1 MAKYVKALDHM
12 LVAAQAYRQ
21 GKFELAAKQLEAAAA
36 HPSFVLAH
44 KLINQF
50 NEGGL
55 AVEAAAKK
63 KKVVK
68 KPARKTKA
76 STWPFPVNAEAEGFS
91 TDDNGELGI
100 EVEENDMRE
109 VQEAA
114 GEDDLDYLGEL
125 SLDDELSELETSE
138 AEGEEG
144 EGEED
149 EAKEDGIEQ
158 ARFVRAL
165 RNQRAQ
171 KTAASRLKTK

>member
-76 STWPFPVNAEAEGFS
+76 STWPFPVNAEAE
-91 TDDNGELGI
+91 
-100 EVEENDMRE
+100 ENDMRE